1 MSAYGSHRSWSDRYI
16 PEICRI
22 VGPLLLVPAT
32 VELDNKEAT
41 DLMVFAVKTFGVKD
55 MRIAARVRRPGM
67 RRHEKY
73 GPEFTIRSN
82 RALTGAKTEWA
93 KILEGFGDWLFYGH
107 ASAIEQ
113 EKIEWWMVVC
123 LSSLREHH
131 EKNWQQVLNAGA
143 IEEDRQNRGDGTAFH
158 ILRPTH
164 FPPQPPLIVASNIEG
179 LS

>member
-1 MSAYGSHRSWSDRYI
+1 MNSYRLNRTWSDQFI

-67 RRHEKY
+67 RRHERH
-73 GPEFTIRSN
+73 GPEFTVRCRVLS
-82 RALTGAKTEWA
+82 GAKTEWA
-93 KILEGFGDWLFYGH
+93 KIIEGFGDWLFYGH
-107 ASAIEQ
+107 ASADEQ
-113 EKIEWWMVVC
+113 GKIEWWMVVC
-123 LSSLREHH
+123 LRALREHH

-143 IEEDRQNRGDGTAFH
+143 IDDDRQNRGDGTAFH

-164 FPPQPPLIVASNIEG
+164 FPPHPPLIVASNIEG